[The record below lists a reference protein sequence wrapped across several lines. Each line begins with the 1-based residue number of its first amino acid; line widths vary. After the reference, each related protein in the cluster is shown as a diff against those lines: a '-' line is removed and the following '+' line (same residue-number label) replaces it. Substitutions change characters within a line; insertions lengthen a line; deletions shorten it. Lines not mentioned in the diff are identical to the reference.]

1 MSYITL
7 EDLRAEG
14 IEVADYLNDE
24 YIEGRI
30 ALAQKFIETITGRFF
45 EAKAGHQLLLDGTGH
60 SVLFLPIPPV
70 NSTDAITEVKISD
83 ETLESE
89 YYQYPLRVIPD
100 DRFNPRLIKLS
111 GAWPKGSFNI
121 SITGKFGFVESDEST
136 PILIQDLCK
145 RIAVWG
151 LPPMGDKSSMRE
163 SQLIEEQLGDY
174 RYRLS
179 DAAQRG
185 GFFGNPKIDNLIAMF
200 KKRQIVAV

>member
-7 EDLRAEG
+7 VDLRVEG
-14 IEVADYLNDE
+14 ITVIDQLNDE

-30 ALAQKFIETITGRFF
+30 ALAQEFIETITGRFF
-45 EAKAGHQLLLDGTGH
+45 EAKVGHQLLLDGTGH
-60 SVLFLPIPPV
+60 SVLRLPIPPV
-70 NSTDAITEVKISD
+70 NGTDAITEVKISD
-83 ETLESE
+83 ETLDSE
-89 YYQYPLRVIPD
+89 YYQYPLGATPD

-111 GAWPKGSFNI
+111 GIWPKGSFNI

-145 RIAVWG
+145 RIAIWG
-151 LPPMGDKSSMRE
+151 LPPIGDKSSMRE

-179 DAAQRG
+179 DMALRG
-185 GFFGNPKIDNLIAMF
+185 GFFGDPRIDNSIAMF